1 MKRYDKNGDKTLS
14 FEEFKLIMEEKL
26 KNEMM
31 TSDTVINDLK
41 REFKKVDMNNTRML
55 NIG

>member
-1 MKRYDKNGDKTLS
+1 
-14 FEEFKLIMEEKL
+14 MEEKI

-31 TSDTVINDLK
+31 TSESVIDDLK
-41 REFKKVDMNNTRML
+41 REFKKVDMNNKRML

>member
-1 MKRYDKNGDKTLS
+1 M
-14 FEEFKLIMEEKL
+14 IMEEKI
-26 KNEMM
+26 KNEML
-31 TSDTVINDLK
+31 TSESVIDELK

>member
-1 MKRYDKNGDKTLS
+1 MS
-14 FEEFKLIMEEKL
+14 FDEFKMIMEEKI
-26 KNEMM
+26 KNEML
-31 TSDTVINDLK
+31 TSESVIDELK

>member
-41 REFKKVDMNNTRML
+41 REFKKVDMNNKRML